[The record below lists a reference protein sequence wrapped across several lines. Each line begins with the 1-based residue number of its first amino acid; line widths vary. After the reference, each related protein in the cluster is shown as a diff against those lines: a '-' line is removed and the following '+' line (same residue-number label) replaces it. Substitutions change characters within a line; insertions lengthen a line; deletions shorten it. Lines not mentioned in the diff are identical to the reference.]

1 MRQKSPTGGL
11 PEADGRKMMLDFRVK
26 TFLTVCETMNFTRA
40 ADALNVTQPA
50 VSQHIRYMEGYYGVK
65 LFSSRGKRIEL
76 TEAGELLKNT
86 MLTMQHDVIFLKR
99 RMGELPTRRSLH
111 FGVTLTVGEYI
122 IPEAVRRYL
131 CAHPD
136 TAVKMVV
143 ANTQELLRKLD
154 GGEIDFALVE
164 GHFAKSEYDHLVYA
178 TEPYVAVCGAGY
190 PFRTPPK
197 TVEDLAGERIIVR
210 EPGSGSRDILERYLE
225 ERSLKLSDF
234 GNLTEIGSIDAIK
247 ELVKERCGIT
257 FLYEAAARRE
267 LKEGTLQKIP
277 LKDFHVL
284 HDLTFIWRH
293 GSAFSGDYAAVFSE
307 MQGKA

>member
-1 MRQKSPTGGL
+1 
-11 PEADGRKMMLDFRVK
+11 MLDFRVK
-26 TFLTVCETMNFTRA
+26 TFLTVCETMNFTKA
-40 ADALNVTQPA
+40 ADALNITQPA

-99 RMGELPTRRSLH
+99 RLGELPTRRSLH

-136 TAVKMVV
+136 TAVKMAV

-164 GHFAKSEYDHLVYA
+164 GHFAKNEYDHLVYA
-178 TEPYVAVCGAGY
+178 TEPYVAVCGADY

-197 TVEDLAGERIIVR
+197 TMEDLTGERIIVR
-210 EPGSGSRDILERYLE
+210 EQGSG
-225 ERSLKLSDF
+225 
-234 GNLTEIGSIDAIK
+234 
-247 ELVKERCGIT
+247 
-257 FLYEAAARRE
+257 
-267 LKEGTLQKIP
+267 
-277 LKDFHVL
+277 
-284 HDLTFIWRH
+284 
-293 GSAFSGDYAAVFSE
+293 
-307 MQGKA
+307 